1 MKYLLN
7 LSLRVVPCKELCLL
21 LKTLLEANITVCNTA
36 ENQFGSSE
44 LLTALNLFHLGYS
57 INPKHPFLPL
67 HENSES
73 QRKMDRAFI
82 LHPSLLTLCFSG
94 GLSHLITPC
103 LKDLF

>member
-44 LLTALNLFHLGYS
+44 L
-57 INPKHPFLPL
+57 
-67 HENSES
+67 
-73 QRKMDRAFI
+73 
-82 LHPSLLTLCFSG
+82 
-94 GLSHLITPC
+94 
-103 LKDLF
+103 